1 VNAVLYADR
10 APERAWQAQQ
20 AAYANQTKEI
30 NQLQSEASTL
40 TDQLNALVDATGALS
55 SVTASSGDT
64 SVFYASAVA
73 GTATGNHSVFVN
85 NLATNA
91 SAYTAEVATK
101 TTQLGT
107 GAITITPTASGT
119 ATTIQVGTGDGT
131 ADNLTE
137 LAATINSKSLGL
149 TASVITD
156 ANGSR
161 LSLVANSS
169 GSAAGFTASSTVTGL
184 GITQPNTAIGTN
196 ASLDVDGIPISSA
209 SNTVTGAISGVT
221 LYLTGASTG
230 SSAASLTL
238 APDTSAIQS
247 AISDVVTSYNT
258 LITDVNSQFNY
269 NSATQTG
276 GALETDSVLQN
287 FQSDVFNAAN
297 YTLGVTATISSLSS
311 LGITTNSDGTLTLD
325 SSALGTAVV
334 NNLSAVQTFFQ
345 GTNSNG
351 FVSSLESTLN
361 TYTDSTQ
368 GAFTV
373 ELSSISS
380 ENADL
385 TSQTDTLEAYLATVQ
400 TSLTTEYNTAD
411 IALAQLP
418 QTLKQ
423 INALL
428 NPNSSSS

>member
-1 VNAVLYADR
+1 
-10 APERAWQAQQ
+10 
-20 AAYANQTKEI
+20 
-30 NQLQSEASTL
+30 
-40 TDQLNALVDATGALS
+40 
-55 SVTASSGDT
+55 
-64 SVFYASAVA
+64 VFYASAVA

-149 TASVITD
+149 TATVITD
-156 ANGSR
+156 ANGAR

-169 GSAAGFTASSTVTGL
+169 GSAAGFTASSTVSQL
-184 GITQPNTAIGTN
+184 GITQPASDIGTN
-196 ASLDVDGIPISSA
+196 ASLEVDNTPFSSA
-209 SNTVTGAISGVT
+209 SNTITGAISGVT

-287 FQSDVFNAAN
+287 FQSEVFNAAN